1 MTTTFPPH
9 SLDRLEPDLVRLRRD
24 LHRHPEL
31 AFAERRTASIVR
43 ERLEALG
50 LVVRSGVGGTGVVA
64 DLDGTEPGPRV
75 LVRADMDAI
84 PVTERTGLEYSSTTP
99 GVMHAC
105 GHDAHVAALIGA
117 ATMLTDMPG
126 LPGSIRFCFQ
136 PGEELLTG
144 ARRMIADGV
153 MEGVDAVLGAHLLS
167 PVPFGTVSVAHG
179 AFLAGGDLF
188 ELRVIGKAGH
198 GGTPQSSID
207 PIFAAAQV
215 VCALQS
221 VVARETRPGEPL
233 VVSIN
238 AIQGGSAA
246 NVTVEAVTLRG
257 TIRWFAPTERERGL
271 ARIEAIARGIGEAL
285 RVRIEFEV
293 LGGAPVTSNVPE
305 YAALVDEAVTESGR
319 ATVVDGG
326 PITATDDVAYLLDM
340 VPGAFFLVGAGG
352 PSAVPHH
359 HPAFEI
365 DERAI
370 GLMSEVL
377 ARAAI
382 KVLHHTSTAR
392 RARGY
397 GRAPV
402 SVTLTR

>member
-1 MTTTFPPH
+1 VAATTLSALAQTVA
-9 SLDRLEPDLVRLRRD
+9 RLESDLVRLRRD

-31 AFAERRTASIVR
+31 AFTERRTASIVR

-50 LVVRSGVGGTGVVA
+50 LAVRLGVGGTGVVA
-64 DLDGTEPGPRV
+64 DLEGTTPGPRV
-75 LVRADMDAI
+75 LVRADMDALPI
-84 PVTERTGLEYSSTTP
+84 MEQTGLDYSSTRP

-105 GHDAHVAALIGA
+105 AHDAHVSALIGT
-117 ATMLTDMPG
+117 ATVLVEMRE

-136 PGEELLTG
+136 PAEEVLTG

-153 MEGVDAVLGAHLLS
+153 MDGVDAVLGAHLFS
-167 PVPFGTVSVAHG
+167 PIPFGTVSMAPG
-179 AFLAGGDLF
+179 PFLAGGDMF

-207 PIFAAAQV
+207 PVYAAAQV
-215 VCALQS
+215 ITALQS
-221 VVARETRPGEPL
+221 IVARETRPGEPL

-257 TIRWFAPTERERGL
+257 TIRWFSATEQERGL
-271 ARIEAIARGIGEAL
+271 ARIEAIARGVGEAL
-285 RVRIEFEV
+285 RVQIEFEV

-305 YAALVDEAVTESGR
+305 YAALVEEAVTESGR
-319 ATVVDGG
+319 ATLIDGG

-340 VPGAFFLVGAGG
+340 APGAFFLVGTGG
-352 PSAVPHH
+352 PGAVPHH

-370 GLMSEVL
+370 GLMSEIL

-382 KVLHHTSTAR
+382 KVLHYRPAR
-392 RARGY
+392 
-397 GRAPV
+397 
-402 SVTLTR
+402 SV

>member
-1 MTTTFPPH
+1 MAAMTSNALAHTVA
-9 SLDRLEPDLVRLRRD
+9 RLEPDLLRLRRD

-31 AFAERRTASIVR
+31 AFAERRTASIIG

-64 DLDGTEPGPRV
+64 DLEGTTPGRRV
-75 LVRADMDAI
+75 LVRADMDALPI
-84 PVTERTGLEYSSTTP
+84 TEQTGLDYASTTL

-105 GHDAHVAALIGA
+105 GHDAHTSALVGA
-117 ATMLTDMPG
+117 ATVLAEMRE

-136 PGEELLTG
+136 PGEEVLTG
-144 ARRMIADGV
+144 ARRMIDDGV
-153 MEGVDAVLGAHLLS
+153 MDGVDAVLGAHLFS
-167 PVPFGTVSVAHG
+167 PIPFGTVSMAHG
-179 AFLAGGDLF
+179 PFLAGGDLF
-188 ELRVIGKAGH
+188 ELRLIGMAGH

-207 PIFAAAQV
+207 PVYAAAQV
-215 VCALQS
+215 ITALQS
-221 VVARETRPGEPL
+221 IVARETRPGEPL

-257 TIRWFAPTERERGL
+257 TIRWFAATERERGL
-271 ARIEAIARGIGEAL
+271 ARIEAIARGVGEAL
-285 RVRIEFEV
+285 RVQIEFEV
-293 LGGAPVTSNVPE
+293 LGGAPVTSNDPK

-319 ATVVDGG
+319 ANLVDGG
-326 PITATDDVAYLLDM
+326 PITATDDVASLLEM
-340 VPGAFFLVGAGG
+340 APGAFFLVGAGG

-370 GLMSEVL
+370 GLMSEIL

-382 KVLHHTSTAR
+382 KVLHHEAGESV
-392 RARGY
+392 RAKG
-397 GRAPV
+397 
-402 SVTLTR
+402 T

>member
-1 MTTTFPPH
+1 MTLSALARTVA
-9 SLDRLEPDLVRLRRD
+9 RLEPDLVQLRRD

-31 AFAERRTASIVR
+31 AFTERRTASIVR

-50 LVVRSGVGGTGVVA
+50 LAVRPGVGGTGVVA
-64 DLDGTEPGPRV
+64 DLEGTTPGPRV
-75 LVRADMDAI
+75 LVRADMDALPI
-84 PVTERTGLEYSSTTP
+84 MEQTGLDYSSTAP

-105 GHDAHVAALIGA
+105 GHDAHVSALLGT
-117 ATMLTDMPG
+117 ATVLADVRE
-126 LPGSIRFCFQ
+126 LPGSIRFCFK
-136 PGEELLTG
+136 PAEEVLTG
-144 ARRMIADGV
+144 ARRMIDDGV
-153 MEGVDAVLGAHLLS
+153 MDGVDAVLGAHLLS
-167 PVPFGTVSVAHG
+167 PIVFGTISMANG
-179 AFLAGGDLF
+179 PFLAGGDLF
-188 ELRVIGKAGH
+188 ELRVIGQAGH

-207 PIFAAAQV
+207 PVYAAAQV
-215 VCALQS
+215 ITALQS

-246 NVTVEAVTLRG
+246 NVTVETVTLRG
-257 TIRWFAPTERERGL
+257 TIRWFSTTERERGL
-271 ARIEAIARGIGEAL
+271 ARIEAIARGVGEAL
-285 RVRIEFEV
+285 RVQIQFDV

-326 PITATDDVAYLLDM
+326 PITATDDVASLLEM
-340 VPGAFFLVGAGG
+340 APGAFFAVGAGG
-352 PSAVPHH
+352 PGAAPHH

-370 GLMSEVL
+370 GLMSEIL

-382 KVLHHTSTAR
+382 KALHYRPAR
-392 RARGY
+392 
-397 GRAPV
+397 
-402 SVTLTR
+402 SV

>member
-1 MTTTFPPH
+1 MTLSVPPLA
-9 SLDRLEPDLVRLRRD
+9 LDRLEPDLIRLRRD

-50 LVVRSGVGGTGVVA
+50 LAARSGVGGTGVVA
-64 DLDGTEPGPRV
+64 DLEGTTPGPRV
-75 LVRADMDAI
+75 LVRADMDALPI
-84 PVTERTGLEYSSTTP
+84 TEQTGLDYSSTTP

-105 GHDAHVAALIGA
+105 GHDAHVSALIGT
-117 ATMLTDMPG
+117 ATVLAEMRD

-136 PGEELLTG
+136 PGEEVLTG

-167 PVPFGTVSVAHG
+167 PIPFGTISMAHG
-179 AFLAGGDLF
+179 QFLAGGDLF

-207 PIFAAAQV
+207 PVYAAAQV
-215 VCALQS
+215 ITALQS
-221 VVARETRPGEPL
+221 IVARETRPGEPL

-246 NVTVEAVTLRG
+246 NVTVETVTLRG
-257 TIRWFAPTERERGL
+257 TIRWFSSTERERGL
-271 ARIEAIARGIGEAL
+271 ARIEAIARGVGEAL
-285 RVRIEFEV
+285 RVRIEFDV

-305 YAALVDEAVTESGR
+305 YAALVAEAVTESGR
-319 ATVVDGG
+319 ATLVDGG
-326 PITATDDVAYLLDM
+326 PITATDDVAHLLGM
-340 VPGAFFLVGAGG
+340 APGAFFAVGAGG
-352 PSAVPHH
+352 PGAVPHH
-359 HPAFEI
+359 HPTFEI

-370 GLMSEVL
+370 GLMSEIL

-382 KVLHHTSTAR
+382 KALHHDAGESVGPGQLAR
-392 RARGY
+392 LVG
-397 GRAPV
+397 
-402 SVTLTR
+402 

>member
-1 MTTTFPPH
+1 MT
-9 SLDRLEPDLVRLRRD
+9 SSALAEAVARLEPDLVRLRRD

-31 AFAERRTASIVR
+31 AFAERRTASIIR

-50 LVVRSGVGGTGVVA
+50 LVVRSGIGGTGVVA
-64 DLDGTEPGPRV
+64 DLEGTTPGRRV
-75 LVRADMDAI
+75 LVRADMDALPI
-84 PVTERTGLEYSSTTP
+84 IEGTGLEYSSITP

-105 GHDAHVAALIGA
+105 GHDAHVSALIGT
-117 ATMLTDMPG
+117 ATVLAEMRE

-136 PGEELLTG
+136 PGEEVLSG

-153 MEGVDAVLGAHLLS
+153 MDGVDVVLGAHLFS
-167 PVPFGTVSVAHG
+167 PIPFGTVSMALG
-179 AFLAGGDLF
+179 PFLAGGDMF

-207 PIFAAAQV
+207 PVYAAAQV
-215 VCALQS
+215 ITALQS
-221 VVARETRPGEPL
+221 IVARETRPGEPL

-257 TIRWFAPTERERGL
+257 TIRWFSVAERERGL

-285 RVRIEFEV
+285 RAQIEFEV

-305 YAALVDEAVTESGR
+305 YATLVEEAVTESRR
-319 ATVVDGG
+319 AALIDGG

-340 VPGAFFLVGAGG
+340 APGAFFLVGTGG
-352 PSAVPHH
+352 PGAVPHH
-359 HPAFEI
+359 HPAFQI

-370 GLMSEVL
+370 GLMSEIL
-377 ARAAI
+377 ARAAL
-382 KVLHHTSTAR
+382 KTLYQPAR
-392 RARGY
+392 T
-397 GRAPV
+397 V
-402 SVTLTR
+402 

>member
-1 MTTTFPPH
+1 VAATTL
-9 SLDRLEPDLVRLRRD
+9 SALAQSVARLEPDLVLLRRD

-31 AFAERRTASIVR
+31 AFTERRTASIVR

-50 LVVRSGVGGTGVVA
+50 LAVRPGVGGTGVVA
-64 DLDGTEPGPRV
+64 DLEGTTSGPRV
-75 LVRADMDAI
+75 LVRADMDALPI
-84 PVTERTGLEYSSTTP
+84 MEQTGLEYSSTTP

-105 GHDAHVAALIGA
+105 GHDAHVSALIGT
-117 ATMLTDMPG
+117 ATALAEMRE

-153 MEGVDAVLGAHLLS
+153 MDGVDAVLGAHLLS
-167 PVPFGTVSVAHG
+167 PIPFGTVSMAHG
-179 AFLAGGDLF
+179 PFLAGGDLL
-188 ELRVIGKAGH
+188 ELRVLGKAGH

-207 PIFAAAQV
+207 PVYAAAQV
-215 VCALQS
+215 ITALQS
-221 VVARETRPGEPL
+221 IVARETRPGEPL

-257 TIRWFAPTERERGL
+257 TIRWFAATERERVL
-271 ARIEAIARGIGEAL
+271 ARIEAIARGVGEAL

-293 LGGAPVTSNVPE
+293 LGGAPVTSNVPA

-319 ATVVDGG
+319 ATSVDGG

-340 VPGAFFLVGAGG
+340 APGAFFAVGGRSRCRSP
-352 PSAVPHH
+352 PSPR
-359 HPAFEI
+359 I
-365 DERAI
+365 RD
-370 GLMSEVL
+370 
-377 ARAAI
+377 
-382 KVLHHTSTAR
+382 
-392 RARGY
+392 
-397 GRAPV
+397 
-402 SVTLTR
+402 

>member
-1 MTTTFPPH
+1 MTLSVPPLA
-9 SLDRLEPDLVRLRRD
+9 LDRLEPDLIRLRRD

-31 AFAERRTASIVR
+31 AFTERRTASIVR

-50 LVVRSGVGGTGVVA
+50 LAVRPGVGGTGVVA
-64 DLDGTEPGPRV
+64 DLEGTTSGPRV
-75 LVRADMDAI
+75 LVRADMDALPI
-84 PVTERTGLEYSSTTP
+84 IEQTGLDYSSTTP

-105 GHDAHVAALIGA
+105 GHDAHVSALIGT
-117 ATMLTDMPG
+117 ATVLAEMRE

-153 MEGVDAVLGAHLLS
+153 MDGVDAVLGAHLLS
-167 PVPFGTVSVAHG
+167 PIPFGTVSMAHG
-179 AFLAGGDLF
+179 PFLAGGDLF
-188 ELRVIGKAGH
+188 ELRVLGKAGH

-207 PIFAAAQV
+207 PIYAAAQV
-215 VCALQS
+215 ITALQS

-257 TIRWFAPTERERGL
+257 TIRWFSATERERGL
-271 ARIEAIARGIGEAL
+271 ARIEAIARGVGEAL

-305 YAALVDEAVTESGR
+305 YALLVAEAVTESGR
-319 ATVVDGG
+319 ATLINGG
-326 PITATDDVAYLLDM
+326 PITATDDVALLLD
-340 VPGAFFLVGAGG
+340 VAPGAFFLVGTGG
-352 PSAVPHH
+352 PGAVPHH

-370 GLMSEVL
+370 GLMSEIL

-382 KVLHHTSTAR
+382 KVLHHEAGESVGAGHPAR
-392 RARGY
+392 LIR
-397 GRAPV
+397 
-402 SVTLTR
+402 

>member
-1 MTTTFPPH
+1 VAQTVA
-9 SLDRLEPDLVRLRRD
+9 RLEPDLILLRRD

-31 AFAERRTASIVR
+31 AFTERRTASIVR

-50 LVVRSGVGGTGVVA
+50 LAVRPGVGGTGVVA
-64 DLDGTEPGPRV
+64 DLEGTTSGPRV
-75 LVRADMDAI
+75 LVRADMDAL
-84 PVTERTGLEYSSTTP
+84 PVIEQTGLEYSSTTP

-105 GHDAHVAALIGA
+105 GHDAHVSALIGT
-117 ATMLTDMPG
+117 ATVLAEMRE

-144 ARRMIADGV
+144 ARRMIADG
-153 MEGVDAVLGAHLLS
+153 MMDGVDAVLGAHLLS
-167 PVPFGTVSVAHG
+167 PLPFGVLHVAHG
-179 AFLAGGDLF
+179 PFLAGGDLF
-188 ELRVIGKAGH
+188 ELNVIGKAGH

-207 PIFAAAQV
+207 PVYAAAQV
-215 VCALQS
+215 ITALQS

-257 TIRWFAPTERERGL
+257 TIRWFSTAERERGL
-271 ARIEAIARGIGEAL
+271 ARIEAIARGVGEAL

-293 LGGAPVTSNVPE
+293 LGGAPVTRNVPE
-305 YAALVDEAVTESGR
+305 YAALVDEAVTDTGR
-319 ATVVDGG
+319 ATSVDAG
-326 PITATDDVAYLLDM
+326 PITATDDVAHLLAM
-340 VPGAFFLVGAGG
+340 APGAFFGIGAGG
-352 PSAVPHH
+352 PDAVPHH

-382 KVLHHTSTAR
+382 KALHHEAGESV
-392 RARGY
+392 RAEG
-397 GRAPV
+397 
-402 SVTLTR
+402 T

>member
-1 MTTTFPPH
+1 MTSNALEHTVA
-9 SLDRLEPDLVRLRRD
+9 RLEPDLVRLRRD

-64 DLDGTEPGPRV
+64 DLEGTTPGRRV
-75 LVRADMDAI
+75 LVRADMDALPI
-84 PVTERTGLEYSSTTP
+84 AEQTGLEYASMTP

-105 GHDAHVAALIGA
+105 GHDAHVSALIGA
-117 ATMLTDMPG
+117 ATVLAEMRERPG
-126 LPGSIRFCFQ
+126 TIRFCFQ
-136 PGEELLTG
+136 PGEELLAG

-153 MEGVDAVLGAHLLS
+153 MDGVDAVLGAHLFS
-167 PVPFGTVSVAHG
+167 PIPFGTVSMAPG
-179 AFLAGGDLF
+179 PFLAGGDMF

-207 PIFAAAQV
+207 PVYAAAQV
-215 VCALQS
+215 ITALQS
-221 VVARETRPGEPL
+221 IVARETRPGEPL

-257 TIRWFAPTERERGL
+257 TIRWFSVAERERGL
-271 ARIEAIARGIGEAL
+271 ARIEAIARGVGEAL
-285 RVRIEFEV
+285 RAQIEFEV

-305 YAALVDEAVTESGR
+305 YATLVEEAVTESRR
-319 ATVVDGG
+319 AALIDGG
-326 PITATDDVAYLLDM
+326 RITATDDVAYLLDM
-340 VPGAFFLVGAGG
+340 APGAFFLVGTGG
-352 PSAVPHH
+352 PGAVPHH
-359 HPAFEI
+359 HPAFQI

-370 GLMSEVL
+370 ALMSEIL
-377 ARAAI
+377 ARAAL
-382 KVLHHTSTAR
+382 KALYYRPAR
-392 RARGY
+392 T
-397 GRAPV
+397 V
-402 SVTLTR
+402 

>member
-1 MTTTFPPH
+1 MVAAIASGALAHTVA
-9 SLDRLEPDLVRLRRD
+9 RLEPDLVRLRRD

-31 AFAERRTASIVR
+31 AFAERRTASIVGG
-43 ERLEALG
+43 RLEALG

-64 DLDGTEPGPRV
+64 DLEGTTSGPRV
-75 LVRADMDAI
+75 LVRADMDALPI
-84 PVTERTGLEYSSTTP
+84 IERTGLEYASTTP

-105 GHDAHVAALIGA
+105 GHDAHVSALIGT
-117 ATMLTDMPG
+117 ATVLAEMRE

-136 PGEELLTG
+136 PGEEVLTG

-153 MEGVDAVLGAHLLS
+153 MDGVDAVLGAHLLS
-167 PVPFGTVSVAHG
+167 PIPFGTISMAHG
-179 AFLAGGDLF
+179 PFLAGGDLF
-188 ELRVIGKAGH
+188 ELRVIGRAGH

-207 PIFAAAQV
+207 PVYAAAQV
-215 VCALQS
+215 ITALQS
-221 VVARETRPGEPL
+221 IVARETRPGEPL

-257 TIRWFAPTERERGL
+257 TIRWFSVTERERAL
-271 ARIEAIARGIGEAL
+271 ARIEAIARGVGDAL

-305 YAALVDEAVTESGR
+305 YAALVDEAVIESGR
-319 ATVVDGG
+319 ATLIDGG

-340 VPGAFFLVGAGG
+340 APGAFFLVGMGG
-352 PSAVPHH
+352 PGAVPHH

-365 DERAI
+365 DERGI
-370 GLMSEVL
+370 GLMSEIL
-377 ARAAI
+377 ARATI
-382 KVLHHTSTAR
+382 KVLHHEA
-392 RARGY
+392 GE
-397 GRAPV
+397 PV
-402 SVTLTR
+402 GVEGT

>member
-1 MTTTFPPH
+1 MSATTLRALARTVA
-9 SLDRLEPDLVRLRRD
+9 RLEPDLVRLRRD

-31 AFAERRTASIVR
+31 AFAEERTASIVR

-50 LVVRSGVGGTGVVA
+50 LAVRSSLGGTGVVA
-64 DLDGTEPGPRV
+64 DLAGNTPGPRV

-84 PVTERTGLEYSSTTP
+84 PVTERTGLAYSSITP

-105 GHDAHVAALIGA
+105 GHDAHVAALIGT
-117 ATMLTDMPG
+117 ATALTEMRD

-144 ARRMIADGV
+144 AQRMIADGV
-153 MEGVDAVLGAHLLS
+153 MDGVDVVFGAHLLA
-167 PVPFGTVSVAHG
+167 PIRFGTVSITHG

-207 PIFAAAQV
+207 PIFAAAQI
-215 VCALQS
+215 VCAVQS

-246 NVTVEAVTLRG
+246 NTTVEVVTLRG
-257 TIRWFAPTERERGL
+257 TIRWFAPTERDRGL
-271 ARIEAIARGIGEAL
+271 ARIEAIARGVGDAL
-285 RVRIEFEV
+285 RVRIEFDV
-293 LGGAPVTSNVPE
+293 LGGAPVTSNVPF
-305 YAALVDEAVTESGR
+305 YAVLVEEAVTDTRR
-319 ATVVDGG
+319 AASVDAG
-326 PITATDDVAYLLDM
+326 PITATDDVAHMLAM
-340 VPGAFFLVGAGG
+340 APGAFFGVGTGG
-352 PSAVPHH
+352 PGAMPHH

-370 GLMSEVL
+370 GLMSEIL

-382 KVLHHTSTAR
+382 KALHHHAGAPSNREAVT
-392 RARGY
+392 RAM
-397 GRAPV
+397 A
-402 SVTLTR
+402 

>member
-43 ERLEALG
+43 DRLEALG

-167 PVPFGTVSVAHG
+167 PFSLAATSSSSGLSARPATAGRRSRPSIRSSLPRRSCAHFNRLSP
-179 AFLAGGDLF
+179 AK
-188 ELRVIGKAGH
+188 R
-198 GGTPQSSID
+198 D
-207 PIFAAAQV
+207 PAS
-215 VCALQS
+215 L
-221 VVARETRPGEPL
+221 
-233 VVSIN
+233 
-238 AIQGGSAA
+238 
-246 NVTVEAVTLRG
+246 
-257 TIRWFAPTERERGL
+257 WW
-271 ARIEAIARGIGEAL
+271 
-285 RVRIEFEV
+285 
-293 LGGAPVTSNVPE
+293 
-305 YAALVDEAVTESGR
+305 
-319 ATVVDGG
+319 
-326 PITATDDVAYLLDM
+326 
-340 VPGAFFLVGAGG
+340 
-352 PSAVPHH
+352 
-359 HPAFEI
+359 
-365 DERAI
+365 
-370 GLMSEVL
+370 
-377 ARAAI
+377 
-382 KVLHHTSTAR
+382 
-392 RARGY
+392 
-397 GRAPV
+397 
-402 SVTLTR
+402 